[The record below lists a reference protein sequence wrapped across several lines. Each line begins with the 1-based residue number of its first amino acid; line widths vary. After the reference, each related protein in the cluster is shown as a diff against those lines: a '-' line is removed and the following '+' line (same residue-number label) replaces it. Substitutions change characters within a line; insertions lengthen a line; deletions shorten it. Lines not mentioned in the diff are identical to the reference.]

1 MTRAAASVTR
11 GRTRGAFLQVF
22 ASRRIAAMLV
32 LGFASGLPLALTAGA
47 LQAWLTVEGINI
59 RTIGYFALVGLPYT
73 FKFVWAPLLDRFE
86 PPFLGRRRGWIVVFQ
101 LAIALGC
108 VAMAQLDPGRQ
119 IDQIAMLAVAVAFFS
134 ASQDIVFD
142 AYRADLL
149 DAEERGAGAAVS
161 VLGYRVAMLVSGG
174 AALILADQW
183 LGWPDTYRAM
193 GLLMGVLALATLWCP
208 GLGPSTAQRTPA
220 RAELSGFAV
229 MVVTGALVW
238 WLASQ
243 VGRWAL
249 GAEPGRFASL
259 AVDTAVL
266 VLTGLVAILAA
277 RRIGFPSFVA
287 PWDAFFS
294 RRHAI
299 WLLAFIVLYKLGD
312 AFAGSLT
319 TTFLLRGVGF
329 TQTEVGAINKGLGL
343 VATIVGALAGG
354 AWLSKRSLYS
364 SLMLFGVLQA
374 VSNFGYWLL
383 AVTPKHYGL
392 MAAAIGF
399 ENLCGGLG
407 TAAFVA
413 FLMALTDSRFSAAQY
428 ALLSALAAV
437 GRVYVGPTSGVL
449 VEQFGWPTFFTLTV
463 VAALPGLAL
472 LWWLRRDVRALGKPP
487 RDAIAVDD

>member
-1 MTRAAASVTR
+1 MTRAAAKDHEGR
-11 GRTRGAFLQVF
+11 GRGAYMQVF

-86 PPFLGRRRGWIVVFQ
+86 PPFLGRRRGWIVIFQ

-108 VAMAQLDPGRQ
+108 LAMATVDPTSQ
-119 IDQIAMLAVAVAFFS
+119 IPLVAALAVAVAFFS
-134 ASQDIVFD
+134 ASQDVVFD

-149 DAEERGAGAAVS
+149 DVDERGAGAAVS
-161 VLGYRVAMLVSGG
+161 VLGYRLAMLVSGG

-183 LGWPDTYRAM
+183 FGWPDTYRLM
-193 GLLMGVLALATLWCP
+193 GLAMAALALATLFCP
-208 GLGPSTAQRTPA
+208 ALGRPDEARAPA

-229 MVVTGALVW
+229 MVVTGGLTW
-238 WLASQ
+238 WLGSRVA
-243 VGRWAL
+243 GGII
-249 GAEPGRFASL
+249 GADAGRFATL
-259 AVDTAVL
+259 AADTLVL
-266 VLTGLVAILAA
+266 ILTGLVAILAA

-287 PWDAFFS
+287 PWDAFFT

-299 WLLAFIVLYKLGD
+299 WLLALIVLYKLGD

-343 VATIVGALAGG
+343 AATIIGALAGG

-364 SLMLFGVLQA
+364 SLMLFGILQA
-374 VSNFGYWLL
+374 VSNLGYWLL
-383 AVTPKHYGL
+383 AVMPKSYAL
-392 MAAAIGF
+392 MATAIGF

-413 FLMALTDSRFSAAQY
+413 FLMALTDFRYSAAQY

-437 GRVYVGPTSGVL
+437 GRVYVGPAAGVL
-449 VEQFGWPTFFTLTV
+449 VEQFGWASFFMLTV
-463 VAALPGLAL
+463 VAALPGIVL
-472 LWWLRRDVRALGKPP
+472 LWWLRTDVRALGKPAQAP
-487 RDAIAVDD
+487 VIDD